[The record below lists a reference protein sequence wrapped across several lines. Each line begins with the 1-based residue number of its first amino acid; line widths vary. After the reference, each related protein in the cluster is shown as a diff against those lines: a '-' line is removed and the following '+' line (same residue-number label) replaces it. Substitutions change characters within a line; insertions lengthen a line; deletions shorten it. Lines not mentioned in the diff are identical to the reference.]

1 MTEQS
6 FSIIAY
12 LVAAIFFILALKGL
26 SSPTSARQGNLF
38 GMIGMAIAVITTLI
52 IGENLIALLI
62 LVPIALGGAI
72 GFVAAKKVQM
82 TKMPE
87 LVALMHSFVGLAAVL
102 IALAAVLNPIEVH
115 TTVQRIELFIPSLVS
130 ARPVFAVRRLQHRG
144 QIHLS

>member
-38 GMIGMAIAVITTLI
+38 GMIGMTIAVITTLI

-72 GFVAAKKVQM
+72 GFVAAKKSSNDQNARVSRSN
-82 TKMPE
+82 
-87 LVALMHSFVGLAAVL
+87 ALICWFGCRAHCSG
-102 IALAAVLNPIEVH
+102 
-115 TTVQRIELFIPSLVS
+115 
-130 ARPVFAVRRLQHRG
+130 RRFK
-144 QIHLS
+144 SN

>member
-26 SSPTSARQGNLF
+26 SSPTSARKGNLF
-38 GMIGMAIAVITTLI
+38 GMIGMASAVITTLI

-115 TTVQRIELFIPSLVS
+115 TTVQRIEIGLD
-130 ARPVFAVRRLQHRG
+130 
-144 QIHLS
+144 HLSVPLR